1 MILATESGFRK
12 SFRKLIKKNP
22 QLQQK
27 ILAVIALLG
36 DDPFAPSLK
45 SHKLTGQLDGLWSC
59 TVNYDCRLIF
69 AFRKDEETDDDLL
82 VLIDIGSH
90 DEVY

>member
-27 ILAVIALLG
+27 ILAVITLLG

>member
-27 ILAVIALLG
+27 ILAVIDLLG

>member
-12 SFRKLIKKNP
+12 SFKKLIKKNP
-22 QLQQK
+22 QLQLK
-27 ILAVIALLG
+27 ILAVIDLLG

-59 TVNYDCRLIF
+59 TVNYDCRIIF
-69 AFRKDEETDDDLL
+69 AFRKDEETDEDLL

-90 DEVY
+90 EEVY